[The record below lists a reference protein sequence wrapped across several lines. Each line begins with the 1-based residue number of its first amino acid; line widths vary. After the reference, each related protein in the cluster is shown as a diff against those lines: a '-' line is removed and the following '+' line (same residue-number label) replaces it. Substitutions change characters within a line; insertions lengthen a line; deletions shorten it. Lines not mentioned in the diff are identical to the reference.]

1 MFQVGCRFGSGFIV
15 PKTCAISSGVRM
27 LACRPHVPRMRERG
41 GRLPMSFCLPSPLY
55 FGEKGVMLCLYR
67 LLPVVK
73 AGENVLFSCHPPGLD
88 VTINRSVPESQTVLH
103 PAFLRSPCMLT
114 IPKRNDAG

>member
-1 MFQVGCRFGSGFIV
+1 
-15 PKTCAISSGVRM
+15 
-27 LACRPHVPRMRERG
+27 
-41 GRLPMSFCLPSPLY
+41 MSFCLPSPLY

-114 IPKRNDAG
+114 IQKRNDAGRDSGARTEQTDQHAVHAVTHTSVRLVGCALA